1 MKALLLENIHPAAVE
16 VLEGRGL
23 EVDVRTGSLS
33 ETELSRSLD
42 GVALLG
48 IRSNTHVTESVLAAA
63 SDLVAVGCFCI
74 GTNQVDLAAAAE
86 RGVAV
91 FNAPYSN
98 TRSVVEL
105 VIGEIIAL
113 ARRLPEKI
121 QRMHDGVWDK
131 SARGSHE
138 VRGRTLGIVGYG
150 NIGTQLSNLAEAMGM
165 RVVFFDTADRPAHGN
180 ARRMR
185 SLEELLAVAD
195 VVSLH
200 VDGRPGNAGFF
211 GAEQFAAM
219 KPRSLFINASRGMVV
234 DDVALRDHIL
244 SGHIAG
250 AALDVFPVE
259 PKAQG
264 DAFESV
270 LRGLDNVILTPHVGG
285 STQEA
290 QEEIG
295 WFVSG
300 KLARFALEG
309 NTALSVNLPAVAV
322 PAPGLGPPHG
332 LPARQRP
339 RACWRRSTPC
349 SPQEGDNVI
358 GQQLATRGELGY
370 VVTDATDQLSAGSLA
385 AAPLL
390 RALPVGPHLVA
401 RARRAGPIGCPGEPP
416 AGHGAAGGGG
426 RPPRLL
432 HLEPRAP
439 ARRRDR
445 RAARGRPARRVLARR
460 TCCRPRT
467 SCSRRVP
474 ATPQTRPT
482 SRSAPRCSRR
492 RVPVLGVCLGMQG
505 LVTAYGGTVERVD
518 AGARRGG
525 LRRRTTAP
533 AVFAGIPSPF
543 AAVRYHSLAAA
554 RLPDEL
560 VVTGRCVG
568 EDGLR

>member
-16 VLEGRGL
+16 VLEDRGL
-23 EVDVRTGSLS
+23 EVEVRPGSLS
-33 ETELSRSLD
+33 EAELSRSLD

-48 IRSNTHVTESVLAAA
+48 IRSNTQVTEHVLAAA
-63 SDLVAVGCFCI
+63 PDLVAVGCFCI

-113 ARRLPEKI
+113 ARRLPEKV

-138 VRGRTLGIVGYG
+138 VRGRTLGVVGYG

-185 SLEELLAVAD
+185 SLEELLAAAD

-211 GAEQFAAM
+211 GPEQFAAM

-234 DDVALRDHIL
+234 DDLALRDHIR

-264 DAFESV
+264 DSFDSV

-309 NTALSVNLPAVAV
+309 NTELSVNVPAVAV
-322 PAPGLGPPHG
+322 PPLVSGHRMGFLHVNVPGVLAEVNA
-332 LPARQRP
+332 LLA
-339 RACWRRSTPC
+339 
-349 SPQEGDNVI
+349 QEGDNVI
-358 GQQLATRGELGY
+358 GQHLATRGELGY
-370 VVTDATDQLSAGSLA
+370 VVTDATDQLSSGSLA
-385 AAPLL
+385 RL
-390 RALPVGPHLVA
+390 RSSEHCRWV
-401 RARRAGPIGCPGEPP
+401 
-416 AGHGAAGGGG
+416 
-426 RPPRLL
+426 
-432 HLEPRAP
+432 
-439 ARRRDR
+439 
-445 RAARGRPARRVLARR
+445 R
-460 TCCRPRT
+460 TW
-467 SCSRRVP
+467 
-474 ATPQTRPT
+474 
-482 SRSAPRCSRR
+482 
-492 RVPVLGVCLGMQG
+492 
-505 LVTAYGGTVERVD
+505 
-518 AGARRGG
+518 
-525 LRRRTTAP
+525 
-533 AVFAGIPSPF
+533 
-543 AAVRYHSLAAA
+543 
-554 RLPDEL
+554 
-560 VVTGRCVG
+560 
-568 EDGLR
+568 